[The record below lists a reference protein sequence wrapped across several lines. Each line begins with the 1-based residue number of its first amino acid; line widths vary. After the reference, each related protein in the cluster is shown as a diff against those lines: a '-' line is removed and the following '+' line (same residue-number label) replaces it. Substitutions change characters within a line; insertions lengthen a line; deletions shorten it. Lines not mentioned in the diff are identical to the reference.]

1 MSRAF
6 RSSTSMNVMSSGMSW
21 SGRSSMRTRC
31 TVPPPSPA
39 EIRRENNIMFDF
51 LKRSQLVKRGLASP
65 KTRRRR
71 STNELLHSLEYASY
85 VKWLIFA
92 AFVAGLA
99 LLIFSG
105 QQPEPTK
112 NFVIALLFFAT
123 ALTQLWINQPT
134 TFLRS
139 SRLLLVFGVIF
150 IQLAATKL
158 VLVLCN
164 SGMYTFLRP
173 ETAALIAPYAFAP
186 LVLSVLLGRNHGL
199 YASVFVSL
207 WSSILFGK
215 VDAPLLVCGLISGFT
230 AVYLTLQVRQRSR
243 LIRAGL
249 GVGIAI
255 WFLSLTF
262 GLIGPID
269 LFSPNANDWKMI
281 SIQSGLAIGN
291 GILTATIVGG
301 ILPLFEN
308 LFQITT
314 DISWLEASDLNHPLL
329 RRMTI
334 EAPGTYHHSLVVAN
348 LAESAAEA
356 IGANPTL
363 CRVCS
368 YFHDVGKL
376 VKLEYY
382 TENMNF
388 ERNPHDDLAPTMSAL
403 IIIAH
408 VKEGVDLALKHGLNR
423 QIVDIIQEHHGT
435 SLVYYFYKR
444 ALQQQ
449 DDARTGGKIMN
460 LREGD
465 VPEVWEETFRYNG
478 PKPQTKESAIISLA
492 DMAESASC
500 SLEKPTPQK
509 IEQLVSDLIGQ
520 RIGDGQLVECN
531 LTLADL
537 NMISERF
544 RFTLMTMLHTRIAY
558 PKQDTKITLLRD
570 DGSQPD
576 VMVATRKPESAP
588 PVSAA

>member
-1 MSRAF
+1 
-6 RSSTSMNVMSSGMSW
+6 
-21 SGRSSMRTRC
+21 
-31 TVPPPSPA
+31 
-39 EIRRENNIMFDF
+39 MFDF
-51 LKRSQLVKRGLASP
+51 LKRSQLVKRGLASR

-71 STNELLHSLEYASY
+71 STNELLRSLEFAPYI
-85 VKWLIFA
+85 KWFIFA
-92 AFVAGLA
+92 AFVAGIA
-99 LLIFSG
+99 FLIFSG

-150 IQLAATKL
+150 VQLAATKL
-158 VLVLCN
+158 VLILCN
-164 SGMYTFLRP
+164 SGNYSFLRP
-173 ETAALIAPYAFAP
+173 ETVGLIAPYAFAP

-230 AVYLTLQVRQRSR
+230 AVYLTLQVRRRSR
-243 LIRAGL
+243 LIRAGF
-249 GVGIAI
+249 GVGVAI
-255 WFLSLTF
+255 WLLSLTF

-269 LFSPNANDWKMI
+269 FLSPGGNDWKMI
-281 SIQSGLAIGN
+281 GIQSGFAIGN

-301 ILPLFEN
+301 ILPILEH

-356 IGANPTL
+356 IGANATL

-376 VKLEYY
+376 VKPDYY

-408 VKEGVDLALKHGLNR
+408 VKEGIDLALKHGLNR
-423 QIVDIIQEHHGT
+423 RIVDIIQEHHGT

-449 DDARTGGKIMN
+449 EDARTGGKIMN

-465 VPEVWEETFRYNG
+465 VPEVREETFRYSG

-492 DMAESASC
+492 DMVESASR

-509 IEQLVSDLIGQ
+509 IEQLVTELIGQ
-520 RIGDGQLVECN
+520 RIADGQLVECD

-537 NMISERF
+537 NMIAERF

-558 PKQDTKITLLRD
+558 PKPDAKTSLVRD
-570 DGSQPD
+570 DGLRPD
-576 VMVATRKPESAP
+576 VMAETRKPESAP